1 LAIYI
6 SRHFVIIFVKED
18 RVSDMT
24 KSSFYG
30 VEVKH
35 FRSIESIRLRNNLV
49 DVSKQQIMAI
59 LNITSDSFYSESRFE
74 DIDKIDSY
82 LQHCKTIGVQFI
94 DIGAQST
101 RPGFKEISSS
111 TQIKKLSPILLHI
124 RTKYPTFYISI
135 DTSKP
140 EVAEWA
146 LNNGGDIIN
155 DVEGGRNTPAIWE
168 VCAKY
173 NAPYILMHSRGLG
186 NAMHEKS
193 KYQNITVDVL
203 HELSELISKI
213 KQAGVK
219 DIIIDPGFGFSKSL
233 SENHELMA
241 NLRFFQLFELPILCG
256 ISRKSMIYKVLN
268 KTAETSLNGTSIL
281 NTFAILNGANFLRV
295 HDPEEAMEII
305 RLLNSK

>member
-1 LAIYI
+1 
-6 SRHFVIIFVKED
+6 
-18 RVSDMT
+18 
-24 KSSFYG
+24 
-30 VEVKH
+30 
-35 FRSIESIRLRNNLV
+35 
-49 DVSKQQIMAI
+49 MAI

-173 NAPYILMHSRGLG
+173 NAPYLLMHSRGIG

-193 KYQNITVDVL
+193 TYQNITVDVL

-305 RLLNSK
+305 RLLNSE